1 MADHTRPG
9 PGLLRG
15 AYQRFELDVA
25 FVREG
30 RRQTRRRTDS
40 SNYDPWVLLAMQC
53 FEREIDEEQKKD
65 MQSQTQ
71 MELAASYAMLIA
83 PAARNR
89 AMR

>member
-1 MADHTRPG
+1 MSV
-9 PGLLRG
+9 LSWMLRLYG
-15 AYQRFELDVA
+15 KGVVKHGEDI
-25 FVREG
+25 
-30 RRQTRRRTDS
+30 DS
-40 SNYDPWVLLAMQC
+40 CNYDPWVLLAMQC

-65 MQSQTQ
+65 LQSQTQ